1 VKRDDKFEHRRGK
14 VVMKCP
20 ECDKEHLRDPKVVF
34 TELKR
39 FVCANGCATLK
50 PKEKYW

>member
-1 VKRDDKFEHRRGK
+1 MKRDVQFEHRLGK

-20 ECDKEHLRDPKVVF
+20 ECDKEHLRDPHVVF
-34 TELKR
+34 TKLMR
-39 FVCANGCATLK
+39 FVCVNGCATLK